1 MEIMPIPCMREDIEN
16 LLSSP
21 QSFATEEDLRQ
32 YVNNVKQKIIEYEQ
46 LLLEEGQYTESV
58 ESQVGEWRR
67 RIWGMISE
75 NKKRIGSKSITEK
88 HNEVFETVKLA
99 SRQVD
104 KANVNL
110 QLLDKSTLKLVGLNY
125 SSRDIENEL
134 RKARDAIM
142 KNRAEERKE
151 VWMIY
156 VGVLLLAVVCLAIL
170 TDKLFASWIS
180 SW

>member
-1 MEIMPIPCMREDIEN
+1 MREDIEN
-16 LLSSP
+16 LLSNL
-21 QSFATEEDLRQ
+21 QSFGTEEDLRQ
-32 YVNNVKQKIIEYEQ
+32 YVNSVKQKIIEYEQ
-46 LLLEEGQYTESV
+46 LLLEEGRYTESV
-58 ESQVGEWRR
+58 ESQVGKWRR
-67 RIWGMISE
+67 RIWGIISE
-75 NKKRIGSKSITEK
+75 NKKKIDRKHVSEK
-88 HNEVFETVKLA
+88 HNDVFETVKLV

-104 KANVNL
+104 KANMNL

-134 RKARDAIM
+134 AKARDAIM

-156 VGVLLLAVVCLAIL
+156 MGVLLLAVVCMAIL
-170 TDKLFASWIS
+170 VDKLLVSWL

>member
-1 MEIMPIPCMREDIEN
+1 MREDIES

-21 QSFATEEDLRQ
+21 QSFATEEDLRR
-32 YVNNVKQKIIEYEQ
+32 YVNNVKQKVIEYEQ
-46 LLLEEGQYTESV
+46 LLIEEGRYTESA

-67 RIWGMISE
+67 QIWGIISE
-75 NKKRIGSKSITEK
+75 SKKRIGREHATEK
-88 HNEVFETVKLA
+88 HNDVFETVKLA

-134 RKARDAIM
+134 AKARDAIM

-170 TDKLFASWIS
+170 VDKLFTSWL